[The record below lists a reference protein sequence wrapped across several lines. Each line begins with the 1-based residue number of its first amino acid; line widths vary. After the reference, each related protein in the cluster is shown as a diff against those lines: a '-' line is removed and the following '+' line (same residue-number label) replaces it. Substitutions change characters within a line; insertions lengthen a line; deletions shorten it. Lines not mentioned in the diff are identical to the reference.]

1 MPQFKRI
8 QYHQYGGPKRMRL
21 ESADVPVPGKGE
33 VLVRVRAAAANPI
46 DWRVRSGDAK
56 LMTGRRFPRGLGN
69 DFAGIVEAV
78 GAGVSRLRAGDE
90 VLGAG
95 TLRTPGAFGELVVAP
110 EKQVVK
116 KPAELSYE
124 QAAALPTV
132 GVAALQCL
140 VGKGRLKAG
149 QSVFITGCLGGVGRA
164 AVQVALSH
172 GASVA
177 GSCRDTAFEDAKA
190 LGVTTVV
197 GFDFDASDLAGRFDL
212 VFDTADTLPIKVA
225 RTLLKPGGRIL
236 DINVS
241 SSNMAGKLARS
252 VFSRDYQLVISKYT
266 VKDLEELA
274 QAAAR
279 GKLDFRVARTVPLE
293 DAVAALTEL
302 EVNHEPK
309 GGKLLITVS

>member
-1 MPQFKRI
+1 
-8 QYHQYGGPKRMRL
+8 
-21 ESADVPVPGKGE
+21 
-33 VLVRVRAAAANPI
+33 
-46 DWRVRSGDAK
+46 
-56 LMTGRRFPRGLGN
+56 MTGRRFPRGLGN

-95 TLRTPGAFGELVVAP
+95 TLRTSGAFGELVVAP

-116 KPAELSYE
+116 KPAELAYE

-140 VGKGRLKAG
+140 VDKGKLKAG

-212 VFDTADTLPIKVA
+212 VFDTAGTLPVKVA

-241 SSNMAGKLARS
+241 SLNMVGKLARS

-274 QAAAR
+274 QAAAQ

-302 EVNHEPK
+302 EVNHAPRD
-309 GGKLLITVS
+309 GKLVITVS